1 VSEPFIPTTAGV
13 ETENVHRRSFELRPV
28 GPFRLDLTTWA
39 LRRRAR
45 NQMDVWDGRYRRA
58 VLVDGTPATIEV
70 AETNGSDAPDLT
82 GFVTM
87 AGEITPAR
95 LAAAA
100 TIAEVLLGLRAD
112 LQGFYELADAEPR
125 LRRLKD
131 RFLGVH
137 PPRFP
142 TLFEALAN
150 AVANQQLTL
159 EVGIELLNRF
169 TDRFGVVAP
178 GADGTLKTFPSA
190 GSIAGTAVGPL
201 RELGFSARKAQYLI
215 GLAESVASGEVD
227 VDELDTMDRAAATDQ
242 LRRLRGIGRWSAE
255 YVLLR
260 GLGRLDVFPGDDV
273 GARNKLE
280 RFLELPSSPDYGQ
293 ILSILEPWRPYAGLV
308 YFHLLL
314 DGLAERGALGS
325 IDEPF
330 AQAVT
335 RDREALEGGDQ
346 RGTGAQ
352 RASGK

>member
-1 VSEPFIPTTAGV
+1 MSEPSIPTTAGV

-58 VLVDGTPATIEV
+58 VMLEGTPATIEV
-70 AETNGSDAPDLT
+70 AESSGADAPDLT
-82 GFVTM
+82 GMVTM
-87 AGEITPAR
+87 PGEITQAT

-100 TIAEVLLGLRAD
+100 TVTEGLLGLRAD
-112 LQGFYELADAEPR
+112 LQGFYELADADPR

-169 TDRFGVVAP
+169 TDRFGVAAP

-190 GSIAGTAVGPL
+190 ESIAGTAIRPL
-201 RELGFSARKAQYLI
+201 RDLGFSARKAQYLI

-227 VDELDTMDRAAATDQ
+227 ADELHTMDRADATDQ

-280 RFLELPSSPDYGQ
+280 RFLGLPSSPDYSQ
-293 ILSILEPWRPYAGLV
+293 ILSILEPWHPYAGLV

-325 IDEPF
+325 IDPPP
-330 AQAVT
+330 
-335 RDREALEGGDQ
+335 RPGIDRSRAGDAP
-346 RGTGAQ
+346 R
-352 RASGK
+352 R